1 MEIANPIMAAEVR
14 ALRFTSV
21 GIAAPTCCLPTDS
34 FNNASKESAA
44 HEGTFLTFC
53 VNLRF
58 KNDLLV
64 CDERLTVPELMI
76 VYQSMRQLTSKR
88 DPDHRH

>member
-1 MEIANPIMAAEVR
+1 MASSPCRGSNTPAAPIEIANPSMAAEVR
-14 ALRFTSV
+14 ALRLTSV
-21 GIAAPTCCLPTDS
+21 GIAAPTCCFSAES

-44 HEGTFLTFC
+44 HEGTCLTFC

-64 CDERLTVPELMI
+64 CDERLTVPE
-76 VYQSMRQLTSKR
+76 
-88 DPDHRH
+88 